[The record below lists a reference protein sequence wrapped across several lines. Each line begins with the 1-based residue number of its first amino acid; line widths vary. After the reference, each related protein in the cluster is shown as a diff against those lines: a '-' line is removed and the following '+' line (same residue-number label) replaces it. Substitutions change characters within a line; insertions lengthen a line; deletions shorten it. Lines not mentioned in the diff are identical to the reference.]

1 MNLSRNITF
10 KNCIPGLILLAL
22 TLFFSGRLEAVAS
35 WSMDKRFKDNGD
47 KTITDTKTGL
57 MWMKEDS
64 YLQSGRWTNWF
75 ESIQLVRQMNEDG
88 FANQYDWQIPSI
100 KELTTIYEADKI
112 NSKVLGKGMI
122 IHIDPIFSK
131 EGGASLWSIKENG
144 YHNAFGL
151 ILNTGK
157 RFNSS
162 KKSRFRKSFR
172 AVRYLQ

>member
-1 MNLSRNITF
+1 MLSALV
-10 KNCIPGLILLAL
+10 LIF
-22 TLFFSGRLEAVAS
+22 TVTVEGDTS
-35 WSMDKRFKDNGD
+35 WSVDKRFKDND
-47 KTITDTKTGL
+47 DLTITDTKTGL

-64 YLQSGRWTNWF
+64 YLHTGHWVNWF
-75 ESIQLVRQMNEDG
+75 ESAQHVNKLNEEG
-88 FANQYDWQIPSI
+88 FANQYDWRIPTI

-131 EGGASLWSIKENG
+131 EGGASLWSIEENG

-162 KKSRFRKSFR
+162 KKSKFRKSFR
-172 AVRYLQ
+172 AIRYLQ

>member
-1 MNLSRNITF
+1 MGSIIS
-10 KNCIPGLILLAL
+10 KNSMAL
-22 TLFFSGRLEAVAS
+22 VMPLVLVLFFTGKTEGETS
-35 WSMDKRFKDNGD
+35 WSIDKRFKDNGNL
-47 KTITDTKTGL
+47 TITDTKTGL

-100 KELTTIYEADKI
+100 KELTTIYEAGKI

-131 EGGASLWSIKENG
+131 EGGASLWSIEENG

-162 KKSRFRKSFR
+162 KKSKFRKSFR